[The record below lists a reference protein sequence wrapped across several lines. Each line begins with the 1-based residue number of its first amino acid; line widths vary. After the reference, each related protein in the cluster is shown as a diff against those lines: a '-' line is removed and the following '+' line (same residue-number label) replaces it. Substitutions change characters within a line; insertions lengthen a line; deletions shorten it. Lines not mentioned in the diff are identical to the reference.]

1 MRLGTIWLGI
11 VLFLTFFSNTIYSIN
26 LPGVTVGF
34 ASDGIITSVN
44 RAEGILDFYENI
56 TLYSAHGGQIHFS
69 VQEGDTIALG
79 DALFSIYVE
88 VDDLRIQL
96 SSEQTR
102 LDRVLLNRSN
112 AQTQLQNLTPST
124 LRPTTIT
131 PPDIARFDHEDT
143 RLAIE
148 IERAEADYQ
157 TQRSLFEAGVVSLDT
172 VTEIVNRIEGYRRN
186 RQRNAEEREATLA
199 AHQQAVERAAI
210 EESFDIAQQ
219 QQAFEAERGR
229 LQHEINLFNVDET
242 EIRRNITRLNT
253 QITEGGIITTYAEHP
268 GTVWEILGELEDGM
282 RVERNRLI
290 MRTGVIYDNLYTVVV
305 YFPESMGFLP
315 LGTPVRVDIRS
326 LSEFGLRGEIRRM
339 TASQGRLRT
348 EITFQTEREVTGGEG
363 VTVIMERFSELFSM
377 ILPNSAIRQDE
388 HGYFI
393 LYAEQER
400 NTLLGYSYFARQLRI
415 QVGQRG
421 DRTSS
426 VWMFLEPGGAII
438 MQSDRPIAHGSRV
451 RLVADQ

>member
-1 MRLGTIWLGI
+1 MRLGAIWLGI

-56 TLYSAHGGQIHFS
+56 TLYSVHGGRIHFS
-69 VQEGDTIALG
+69 VQEGDEVEQG
-79 DALFSIYVE
+79 DPLFSIYVE
-88 VDDLRIQL
+88 VDDLRVQL
-96 SSEQTR
+96 SNEQTR

-112 AQTQLQNLTPST
+112 AQTQLQNLTPGT
-124 LRPTTIT
+124 LRPTTIA
-131 PPDIARFDHEDT
+131 PPDISRFDHEDS
-143 RLAIE
+143 RLAVA
-148 IERAEADYQ
+148 IERAESEYQ
-157 TQRSLFEAGVVSLDT
+157 TQRSLFEAGIVSLDT
-172 VTEIVNRIEGYRRN
+172 VTEISNRIDGYRRN
-186 RQRNAEEREATLA
+186 RQRNAEEREAALI
-199 AHQQAVERAAI
+199 AHQQEIERAAI
-210 EESFDIAQQ
+210 EESFDLAQQ
-219 QQAFEAERGR
+219 QQTFEAERSR
-229 LQHEINLFNVDET
+229 LQHEINLFNVDEA
-242 EIRRNITRLNT
+242 EIRRTIARLNA
-253 QITEGGIITTYAEHP
+253 QIAEGGIVTTYADSP
-268 GTVWEILGELEDGM
+268 GIVREILGELEDGM

-290 MRTGVIYDNLYTVVV
+290 MRKGTVYDNHYTVVV

-315 LGTPVRVDIRS
+315 IGTPVRVDIRS

-339 TASQGRLRT
+339 TPSQGRLRT
-348 EITFQTEREVTGGEG
+348 EIIFQTEREVTGGES

-393 LYAEQER
+393 LYAAQER
-400 NTLLGYSYFARQLRI
+400 NTLLGYSYYARQLRI

-426 VWMFLEPGGAII
+426 VWMFMEPGGAII
-438 MQSDRPIAHGSRV
+438 MQSDRPVAHGERV